1 MTSFGNNNVVTA
13 FSISGEVFFIRGK
26 AGIRVQGQYSRF
38 VQLLCGSAQDKTAE
52 QFPHFRGCAVHTFRM
67 PLYADGKRVGR
78 HFDGFHCAVGC
89 GCTDDQPIPDL
100 IQSLMMVAVDI
111 QSASDILFQ
120 PCVRAD
126 CDLMTDLIPGKGL
139 LHMIQMFSRTEGKIL
154 INTSAA
160 GDIEYLHAP
169 TDGKKRFFRLQQL
182 FHKANLKKI
191 QSDVGFSVSIL
202 WFLSEKKRC
211 NIVSTA
217 A

>member
-1 MTSFGNNNVVTA
+1 MLLQRL
-13 FSISGEVFFIRGK
+13 VFPGK
-26 AGIRVQGQYSRF
+26 LFLYIAKPASVYKENTVDLCS
-38 VQLLCGSAQDKTAE
+38 VLCGGAQDKTAE
-52 QFPHFRGCAVHTFRM
+52 QFPHFRGGAVHTFRM

-78 HFDGFHCAVGC
+78 HFDSFYRAVGC
-89 GCTDDQPIPDL
+89 GCADDQSISDL

-169 TDGKKRFFRLQQL
+169 ADGKKRFFRLQQL

-217 A
+217 EKKSVA